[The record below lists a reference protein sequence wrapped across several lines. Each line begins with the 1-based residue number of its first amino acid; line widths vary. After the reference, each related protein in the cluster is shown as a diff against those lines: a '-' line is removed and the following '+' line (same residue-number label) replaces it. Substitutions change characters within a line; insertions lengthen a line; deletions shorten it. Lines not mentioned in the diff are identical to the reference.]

1 LGPRAQQFSGGF
13 IAAPA
18 ASIIA
23 LARLADCARPGA
35 AVIKTPVPPRL
46 LSMIG
51 LLLVR
56 GRVHD
61 PFPSCFIAHKRV
73 SARIVLP
80 LLIDRTRADRKL
92 LTRKT
97 CQLARDV
104 QEYAPV

>member
-1 LGPRAQQFSGGF
+1 M
-13 IAAPA
+13 AAPA

-23 LARLADCARPGA
+23 LMWSADCARPGA

-46 LSMIG
+46 LSMIA
-51 LLLVR
+51 LLPVR

-61 PFPSCFIAHKRV
+61 PFPSRFIANKRV

-97 CQLARDV
+97 CQLTRDV
-104 QEYAPV
+104 HRFDRFIC